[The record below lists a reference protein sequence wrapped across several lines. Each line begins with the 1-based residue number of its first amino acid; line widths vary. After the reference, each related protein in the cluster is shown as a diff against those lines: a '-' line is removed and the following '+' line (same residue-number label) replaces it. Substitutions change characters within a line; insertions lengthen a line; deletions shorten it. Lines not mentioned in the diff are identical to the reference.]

1 MNTTNAVRRAVVSI
15 PCFNSFHERRPRAS
29 AMISAP
35 VAPIAPPSVGVA
47 TPRKMVPSTRKI
59 SASTGIST
67 NTTRSAS
74 FDSTLNFSSLPIS
87 AAKNATAVPTTVA
100 TTIFSSSGSSGVK

>member
-1 MNTTNAVRRAVVSI
+1 MKTTNAVSFAVVSI
-15 PCFNSFHERRPRAS
+15 ACLSRLNERRLRAN

-47 TPRKMVPSTRKI
+47 TPRKIVPSTRKM

-74 FDSTLNFSSLPIS
+74 FDSSGSFRIFAIS
-87 AAKNATAVPTTVA
+87 AVKNAIAVPTHVA
-100 TTIFSSSGSSGVK
+100 TTITSSSGASGG

>member
-1 MNTTNAVRRAVVSI
+1 MNTTNAVSLAVVSM
-15 PCFNSFHERRPRAS
+15 PCFSSFHDSRLRAS

-47 TPRKMVPSTRKI
+47 TPRKIVPSTRKI

-74 FDSTLNFSSLPIS
+74 CDRSLSFSSLPIS
-87 AAKNATAVPTTVA
+87 AAKNANAVPTDVA
-100 TTIFSSSGSSGVK
+100 TTMISSSGASGG